1 MEDAAILDLYFARN
15 ELAILETDQKY
26 GDYCYSIARRILN
39 STEDSEETVNDTL
52 WQAWNSIPPQ
62 RPQYLQLFLAR
73 IARNL
78 AFSRWR
84 KLRATKRGGGE
95 TELALEELAGCIPG
109 PEQIDDRLN
118 GKELAVTV
126 RRFLDRLPEREQD
139 IFLLRYFYLVEPESI
154 ARHFGIRRS
163 NVNLILSRTR
173 SKLKA
178 YLSQEGYAL

>member
-73 IARNL
+73 ITRNL

-95 TELALEELAGCIPG
+95 TELVLEELAGCIPG
-109 PEQIDDRLN
+109 SEQVDDRLN
-118 GKELAVTV
+118 ARELAAAV
-126 RRFLDRLPEREQD
+126 RRFLDTLPDRDQD
-139 IFLLRYFYLVEPESI
+139 IFLLRYFYLEDPGTISC
-154 ARHFGIRRS
+154 RYGIRRS

-173 SKLKA
+173 TKLKV
-178 YLSQEGYAL
+178 YLNQEGYDV